1 MKKIFWIF
9 AVLLGSTFA
18 ACSEES
24 EVGEFENNQRE
35 RNVNYI
41 DSVASVA
48 RANQGSAVNQWK
60 VIQSYHLS
68 SDFVSTDNQDYVFAQ
83 IKEVGTGSASP
94 LYTDSVSV
102 NYRGHLIPTVS
113 YPGGKV
119 FDQNFYGELTDV
131 ENKKIMVPSTFSLG
145 GVVDGWTTALQQM
158 HVGDVWRLYIPQS
171 LGYGSST
178 SNSNIPAYS
187 TLVFDVY
194 LREIKK

>member
-24 EVGEFENNQRE
+24 EVGEFENNWRE

-68 SDFVSTDNQDYVFAQ
+68 SDFVQ
-83 IKEVGTGSASP
+83 K
-94 LYTDSVSV
+94 
-102 NYRGHLIPTVS
+102 
-113 YPGGKV
+113 
-119 FDQNFYGELTDV
+119 FY
-131 ENKKIMVPSTFSLG
+131 
-145 GVVDGWTTALQQM
+145 
-158 HVGDVWRLYIPQS
+158 
-171 LGYGSST
+171 
-178 SNSNIPAYS
+178 
-187 TLVFDVY
+187 
-194 LREIKK
+194 